1 MQQKHGCTQRGTR
14 CHDPRFGPV
23 KRCYNMN
30 FTLSQVNIDCSPFS
44 LILLLL
50 DRSCD
55 IFALSIVIALSAWPF
70 SIQKTAKTS
79 VFLCQN
85 CKNLLADLQCLQK
98 LGASP
103 PDPRLLPLP
112 PPALELPIFIPPCIE
127 NWSIL
132 LNYPTQ
138 YQKMVNF
145 AKSSP
150 NPQHKFA
157 LLRASYMIRLVFHSN
172 NA

>member
-1 MQQKHGCTQRGTR
+1 MQQKHKRTQRGTR

-30 FTLSQVNIDCSPFS
+30 FTLSQVNIDCSLFS

-55 IFALSIVIALSAWPF
+55 IFALSIVIALSAWSF
-70 SIQKTAKTS
+70 SIQKSAKMS

-103 PDPRLLPLP
+103 PDPLLLPLP
-112 PPALELPIFIPPCIE
+112 PPPP
-127 NWSIL
+127 L
-132 LNYPTQ
+132 LNCQFSSPMYRELI
-138 YQKMVNF
+138 NF
-145 AKSSP
+145 AKLSHPISK
-150 NPQHKFA
+150 NGQFC
-157 LLRASYMIRLVFHSN
+157 
-172 NA
+172 

>member
-1 MQQKHGCTQRGTR
+1 MQQKHGCTQRGSR

-30 FTLSQVNIDCSPFS
+30 FTLSQVNIDCRLFS

-50 DRSCD
+50 DKSCER
-55 IFALSIVIALSAWPF
+55 IFALSIVIALSAWSF
-70 SIQKTAKTS
+70 SIQKTAKMS

-85 CKNLLADLQCLQK
+85 CENLLADLQCLQR

-112 PPALELPIFIPPCIE
+112 PP
-127 NWSIL
+127 L
-132 LNYPTQ
+132 LNCQ
-138 YQKMVNF
+138 F
-145 AKSSP
+145 SSP
-150 NPQHKFA
+150 HVSKIDQFC
-157 LLRASYMIRLVFHSN
+157 
-172 NA
+172 